1 MKVVVAIDSFK
12 GSMTSMQA
20 GNACRDGILAAT
32 EAEVIV
38 KPLADGGEG
47 TVQALVEG
55 LGGTYEYVTVTGP
68 MGTPVKARYGI
79 LENKTA
85 VMEMAE
91 ASGITLVNGNKNPWK
106 ATSVGVGEMILDAV
120 KKGCREFI
128 IGIGGSATTEGG
140 IGMLSALG
148 YEFFDEKGNKL
159 PPFFSSLAKVSQVK
173 RDNVVKELSDCHF
186 QIACD
191 VKNPLCGPEGSV
203 FVFGPQKGVKEEEK
217 EEMDAAMWAY
227 AACLE
232 KFVGIERDNKCRA
245 DEGKQLH
252 NISGAG
258 AAGGLGFAFLW
269 GLQNVQLKP
278 GIDIV
283 LDAVGL
289 NEQLKDTD
297 VVVTG
302 EGRLDGQTAMGKV
315 PVGVAQAAKRYGCKV
330 IALAGGVT
338 EDAKKCN
345 EKGIDAFF
353 SILPGVC
360 SLEEAMDTETAQKN
374 MKNTAEQVF
383 RLLS

>member
-68 MGTPVKARYGI
+68 MGNPVKARYGI

-91 ASGITLVNGNKNPWK
+91 ASGITLVNGNRNPWK

-217 EEMDAAMWAY
+217 EEMDAAMRAY

-232 KFVGIERDNKCRA
+232 KFVGIENK
-245 DEGKQLH
+245 KQLH
-252 NISGAG
+252 NIPGAG

-269 GLQNVQLKP
+269 GLQNVQLKS
-278 GIDIV
+278 GIDSV

-289 NEQLKDTD
+289 KEELKDVD

-302 EGRLDGQTAMGKV
+302 EGRLDYQTAMGKV

-330 IALAGGVT
+330 IALAGSVT

-383 RLLS
+383 RLIS

>member
-32 EAEVIV
+32 AAEVIV

-68 MGTPVKARYGI
+68 MGNPVKARYGI

-91 ASGITLVNGNKNPWK
+91 ASGITLVNGNRNPWK

-159 PPFFSSLAKVSQVK
+159 PPFFSSLVKVAQVK
-173 RDNVVKELSDCHF
+173 RDNIVKELSDCHF

-203 FVFGPQKGVKEEEK
+203 FVFGSQKGVKEAEK
-217 EEMDAAMWAY
+217 EEMDAAMRAY

-232 KFVGIERDNKCRA
+232 NFVGIENKK
-245 DEGKQLH
+245 ELY
-252 NISGAG
+252 NIPGAG

-269 GLQNVQLKP
+269 GLQNVRLKS

-289 NEQLKDTD
+289 KEELKDAD
-297 VVVTG
+297 IVVTG
-302 EGRLDGQTAMGKV
+302 EGHMDCQTAMGKV

-383 RLLS
+383 RLIS

>member
-68 MGTPVKARYGI
+68 MGNPVKARYGI

-91 ASGITLVNGNKNPWK
+91 ASGITLVNGNRNPWK

-217 EEMDAAMWAY
+217 EEMDAAMRAY

-232 KFVGIERDNKCRA
+232 KFVGIENK
-245 DEGKQLH
+245 KQLH
-252 NISGAG
+252 NIPGAG

-269 GLQNVQLKP
+269 GLQNVQLKS

-289 NEQLKDTD
+289 KEELKDVD

-302 EGRLDGQTAMGKV
+302 EGRLDYQTAMGKV

-330 IALAGGVT
+330 IALAGSVT

-383 RLLS
+383 RLIS

>member
-68 MGTPVKARYGI
+68 MGNPVKARYGI

-91 ASGITLVNGNKNPWK
+91 ASGITLVNGNRNPWK

-120 KKGCREFI
+120 KKGCRKFI

-173 RDNVVKELSDCHF
+173 WDNVAKELSDCYF

-191 VKNPLCGPEGSV
+191 VKNPLCGLEGSV
-203 FVFGPQKGVKEEEK
+203 FVFGSQKGVKEEEK
-217 EEMDAAMWAY
+217 EEMDAAMRAY

-232 KFVGIERDNKCRA
+232 NFVGIENK
-245 DEGKQLH
+245 KQLH
-252 NISGAG
+252 NIPGAG

-283 LDAVGL
+283 LEAVGF
-289 NEQLKDTD
+289 NKELKNTD
-297 VVVTG
+297 IVVTG
-302 EGRLDGQTAMGKV
+302 EGRLDYQTSMGKV

-360 SLEEAMDTETAQKN
+360 SLEDAMDTETAQKN

-383 RLLS
+383 RLIS

>member
-32 EAEVIV
+32 AAEVIV

-55 LGGTYEYVTVTGP
+55 LGGTYEYVTVTGS
-68 MGTPVKARYGI
+68 MGNQVKARYGI

-91 ASGITLVNGNKNPWK
+91 ASGITLVNGNRNPWK

-148 YEFFDEKGNKL
+148 YEFFDAKGNKL
-159 PPFFSSLAKVSQVK
+159 PPFFPSLAKVAQVK

-203 FVFGPQKGVKEEEK
+203 FVFGPQKGVKEAEK
-217 EEMDAAMWAY
+217 EEMDAAMRAY

-232 KFVGIERDNKCRA
+232 NFVGIENKK
-245 DEGKQLH
+245 ELY
-252 NISGAG
+252 NIPGAG

-269 GLQNVQLKP
+269 GLQNVRLKS

-289 NEQLKDTD
+289 KEELKDAD
-297 VVVTG
+297 IVVTG
-302 EGRLDGQTAMGKV
+302 EGHMDCQTAMGKV

-383 RLLS
+383 RLIS